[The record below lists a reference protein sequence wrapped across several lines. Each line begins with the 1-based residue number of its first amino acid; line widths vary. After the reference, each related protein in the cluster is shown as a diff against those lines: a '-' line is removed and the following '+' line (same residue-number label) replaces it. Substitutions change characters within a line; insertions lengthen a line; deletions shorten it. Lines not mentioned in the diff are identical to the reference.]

1 MRDKKE
7 TVIKIRGIDC
17 ADCAVK
23 IEKAVSKAKGV
34 KSAEVSFVNSTL
46 RIKID
51 NSEFNRKNIEN
62 IIQRLGYS
70 VEPKRKGNSLRLYV
84 EGMDCSDESSII
96 EKRLNRLK
104 GIKDIKFYLVSRE
117 LEVEYDPEV
126 IKPAEIVASINQIG
140 MKASIKTEFRRGL
153 SFWDKRK
160 HLILTMASGI
170 LAVTG
175 IILSRLEVS
184 QDLTTPI
191 FILAIIIGGFYI
203 ARKGIAAFRTL
214 SLDMNFLMTIA
225 VIGAAFIGEWTEAAV
240 VVVLFSLA
248 QLLENYSMDRAR
260 NAIRS
265 LMELSPSKALVRRNG
280 QEVEIDVNLV
290 RIGEKIIIKPGEK
303 IPLDGEVIKG
313 NSYVNQAPITGE
325 SMPVEKKRGDP
336 VFAGTIN
343 QRGSLEVKVTHLARD
358 TTLARIIHMVEEA
371 QAQKAPSQSFVDKF
385 AKYYT
390 PSVVIIAF
398 LIATIPVFIFNQPF
412 MDWIYRALV
421 LLVISCPCAL
431 VISTPVTIVA
441 GLARAARKGVLIKGG
456 IHLENAGRLK
466 ALVFDKTGTLTKG
479 KAEVIDIIPLNK
491 NNKEQVLR
499 IAAGIESRSEH
510 HLAQAILAKAKEWE
524 LEISEPS
531 DFQAIIGKG
540 ARAKINGEYFYIG
553 NHRLFE
559 ENNFCTSELDQKM
572 EKLEKE
578 SKSVV
583 IVGNSKR
590 ALGIVVISDA
600 IRDNC
605 KPTLDKLRKIGIQKI
620 AMLTG
625 DNKGTAEA
633 IAKELGIDEFKA
645 ELLPQD
651 KVGAIKDFLKKYDK
665 VAMIGDGVNDAPA
678 LAASTIGIAMGTAG
692 TDAALETADIALMAD
707 DLSGIPFAVSLGKKA
722 LWIIKENI
730 SLALLIKAVFFALAI
745 PGLATLWMAVFAD
758 MGASLIVIFNGMRLF
773 KLGRK
778 DES

>member
-1 MRDKKE
+1 MN
-7 TVIKIRGIDC
+7 C
-17 ADCAVK
+17 ADCAIK

-34 KSAEVSFVNSTL
+34 ESADVSFADSTL
-46 RIKID
+46 KMKI
-51 NSEFNRKNIEN
+51 NESEYSRKNIEN
-62 IIQRLGYS
+62 TVRRLGYS
-70 VEPKRKGNSLRLYV
+70 VEKDGKESSLRLYV
-84 EGMDCSDESSII
+84 EGMDCGDEASII
-96 EKRLNRLK
+96 EKRLSNFE
-104 GIKDIKFYLVSRE
+104 GVEDIKFYLVSQE
-117 LEVEYDPEV
+117 LEVKYDPKV
-126 IKPAEIVASINQIG
+126 IKPSEIISSINQIG
-140 MKASIKTEFRRGL
+140 MKASIKAASRDEL
-153 SFWDKRK
+153 SFWEKRK
-160 HLILTMASGI
+160 HLISTVVSGV
-170 LAVTG
+170 LALIG
-175 IILSRLEVS
+175 IILSRLEMN
-184 QDLTTPI
+184 QNIIIPI
-191 FILAIIIGGFYI
+191 FILAIISGGFYI
-203 ARKGIAAFRTL
+203 ARKGIAALRTF
-214 SLDMNFLMTIA
+214 SLDMNFLMTVAI
-225 VIGAAFIGEWTEAAV
+225 IGAALIGEWIEAAAV
-240 VVVLFSLA
+240 VFLFSLA
-248 QLLENYSMDRAR
+248 QLLETYSMDRAR

-265 LMELSPSKALVRRNG
+265 LMELSPPKALVRRNG
-280 QEVEIDVNLV
+280 QEKEIDVNLV
-290 RIGEKIIIKPGEK
+290 KICEEIIIKPGEK
-303 IPLDGEVIKG
+303 ISLDGEVIKG

-325 SMPVEKKRGDP
+325 SMPVEKKRGDI

-343 QRGSLEVKVTHLARD
+343 QKGSLEVRVTHLARD
-358 TTLARIIHMVEEA
+358 TTLARIIHLVEEA

-390 PSVVIIAF
+390 PSVVLSAF

-441 GLARAARKGVLIKGG
+441 GLAHAARKGVLIKGG
-456 IHLENAGRLK
+456 VHLENAGRLK

-479 KAEVIDIIPLNK
+479 KTEVIDVVPLNK
-491 NNKEQVLR
+491 NNKEQVLEV
-499 IAAGIESRSEH
+499 AASIESCSEH
-510 HLAQAILAKAKEWE
+510 HLGQAILTKAEEWK

-531 DFQAIIGKG
+531 DFQSITGKG
-540 ARAKINGEYFYIG
+540 AQAKINGECFYIG
-553 NHRLFE
+553 SHRLFE
-559 ENNFCTSELDQKM
+559 ENNFCTPELDQKM
-572 EKLEKE
+572 EEMEKE

-590 ALGIVVISDA
+590 VLGIIVISDA
-600 IRDNC
+600 IRNNS
-605 KPTLDKLRKIGIQKI
+605 KPTIDKLRSTGIRKI

-633 IAKELGIDEFKA
+633 IARELGIDEFRA

-651 KVGAIKDFLKKYDK
+651 KVGAIKDFLEKYDK

-730 SLALLIKAVFFALAI
+730 SLALLIKGVFFALAI

-773 KLGRK
+773 KFGR
-778 DES
+778 